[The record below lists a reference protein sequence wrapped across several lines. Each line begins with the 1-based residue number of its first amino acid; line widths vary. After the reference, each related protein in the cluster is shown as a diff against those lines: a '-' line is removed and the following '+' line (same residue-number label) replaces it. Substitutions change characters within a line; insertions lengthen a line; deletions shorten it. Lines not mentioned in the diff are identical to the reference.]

1 MPRMKD
7 LDIDFI
13 SLVNKGANK
22 QTVKIYKAD
31 EEPINSDDEEFRGFF
46 NVLKSFFTKDKKED
60 IKKSTYVTDFNQL
73 VGEAVIEERIR
84 EARWALMDSLENT
97 LLEPTITDK
106 AGHMAIQIDAFKN
119 YVLNT
124 VNTVGIQK
132 SLEQIKEIRKSK
144 EEEEMKAEDIK
155 KMLDEALSP
164 IKKELEELKGEEQP
178 PEGDEGIEMLD
189 EALSPIKKELE
200 ELKGEEQPPEGD
212 EGIEGQE
219 PPKEPTQEEIIAKA
233 IKEAT
238 EPLMNEITEL
248 KKSRRAPQSLDTN
261 IGAGQ
266 EVKKSYIGAF
276 EGMFN

>member
-31 EEPINSDDEEFRGFF
+31 EEPVNSDDEEFRGFF

-124 VNTVGIQK
+124 VSTVGIQK

-164 IKKELEELKGEEQP
+164 IKKELEELKGEEQ
-178 PEGDEGIEMLD
+178 L
-189 EALSPIKKELE
+189 
-200 ELKGEEQPPEGD
+200 PEGD

-261 IGAGQ
+261 LGAGQ

>member
-31 EEPINSDDEEFRGFF
+31 GEPVNSDDEEFRGFF

-73 VGEAVIEERIR
+73 VGEVVIEERIR

-132 SLEQIKEIRKSK
+132 SLEQIKKIRKSK

-164 IKKELEELKGEEQP
+164 IKKELEDLKGEEQP
-178 PEGDEGIEMLD
+178 PKGDEGI
-189 EALSPIKKELE
+189 
-200 ELKGEEQPPEGD
+200 G
-212 EGIEGQE
+212 GQE

-261 IGAGQ
+261 DCGAGQ

>member
-7 LDIDFI
+7 IDIDFI

-31 EEPINSDDEEFRGFF
+31 KEPLNSDDEEYRGFF
-46 NVLKSFFTKDKKED
+46 NVMKSFFTKDKKAKIE
-60 IKKSTYVTDFNQL
+60 KAYVTDFNQL

-106 AGHMAIQIDAFKN
+106 ASHMATQIDAFKT
-119 YVLNT
+119 YVLST

-132 SLEQIKEIRKSK
+132 SIEQIQQIKKSK
-144 EEEEMKAEDIK
+144 EVDEEMKAEDIK
-155 KMLDEALSP
+155 KMLDEALNP
-164 IKKELEELKGEEQP
+164 IKEELKVLKGEEEP
-178 PEGDEGIEMLD
+178 PAGDEGE
-189 EALSPIKKELE
+189 
-200 ELKGEEQPPEGD
+200 KGEGAPS
-212 EGIEGQE
+212 
-219 PPKEPTQEEIIAKA
+219 EPTQEEIIAKA

-238 EPLMNEITEL
+238 EPLIQEMAEL
-248 KKSRRAPQSLDTN
+248 KKSRRAPQSLETN
-261 IGAGQ
+261 PGAGT

>member
-31 EEPINSDDEEFRGFF
+31 EEPVNSDDEEFRGFF

-155 KMLDEALSP
+155 KMLDDALAP
-164 IKKELEELKGEEQP
+164 IKDELKVLKGEEEA
-178 PEGDEGIEMLD
+178 PEVDEG
-189 EALSPIKKELE
+189 
-200 ELKGEEQPPEGD
+200 KGEETPP
-212 EGIEGQE
+212 
-219 PPKEPTQEEIIAKA
+219 EPTQEEVIAKA

-261 IGAGQ
+261 LGAGQ

>member
-31 EEPINSDDEEFRGFF
+31 EEPVNSDDEEFRGFF

-106 AGHMAIQIDAFKN
+106 AGYMAIQIDAFKN

-178 PEGDEGIEMLD
+178 PEGDEGIE
-189 EALSPIKKELE
+189 
-200 ELKGEEQPPEGD
+200 
-212 EGIEGQE
+212 

-261 IGAGQ
+261 LGAGQ

>member
-1 MPRMKD
+1 MWKEVTNKMPRMKD

-31 EEPINSDDEEFRGFF
+31 EEPVNSDDEEFRGFF
-46 NVLKSFFTKDKKED
+46 NVLKSFFTKDKQQL
-60 IKKSTYVTDFNQL
+60 KKSEYITDFNTL
-73 VGEAVIEERIR
+73 VGEAVMEQRIR
-84 EARWALMDSLENT
+84 DARWALMDSLENT
-97 LLEPTITDK
+97 LLEPTIADK

-144 EEEEMKAEDIK
+144 EDEDMKPEDIK

-164 IKKELEELKGEEQP
+164 IKKELE
-178 PEGDEGIEMLD
+178 D
-189 EALSPIKKELE
+189 
-200 ELKGEEQPPEGD
+200 LKGEEQPPEGD
-212 EGIEGQE
+212 EGIEGPE
-219 PPKEPTQEEIIAKA
+219 PPKEPTQEELIAKA

-238 EPLMNEITEL
+238 EPLINEIADL
-248 KKSRRAPQSLDTN
+248 KKSRRAPQSLD
-261 IGAGQ
+261 AGV
-266 EVKKSYIGAF
+266 EGNEIKKSYIGAF
-276 EGMFN
+276 ESMFN

>member
-1 MPRMKD
+1 MPRMKN

-22 QTVKIYKAD
+22 QTVKIYKSD
-31 EEPINSDDEEFRGFF
+31 KEPVDSNEEEFRGFL
-46 NVLKSFFTKDKKED
+46 NVFKNFFAKEKQQ
-60 IKKSTYVTDFNQL
+60 IKKSEYITDFNTL
-73 VGEAVIEERIR
+73 VGETLIGDRIR

-97 LLEPTITDK
+97 LLDSTITDK
-106 AGHMAIQIDAFKN
+106 ATHMSNQIDAFKE

-132 SLEQIKEIRKSK
+132 SLEQIREIKKSK
-144 EEEEMKAEDIK
+144 ENEDMKPEDIK
-155 KMLDEALSP
+155 KMLDEALNP
-164 IKKELEELKGEEQP
+164 IRDEIKVLK
-178 PEGDEGIEMLD
+178 GDEGT
-189 EALSPIKKELE
+189 
-200 ELKGEEQPPEGD
+200 
-212 EGIEGQE
+212 EGQE

-238 EPLMNEITEL
+238 QPLVQEIADL
-248 KKSRRAPQSLDTN
+248 KKSRRAPQSLDTTT
-261 IGAGQ
+261 GGT

>member
-1 MPRMKD
+1 MPRMKN

-22 QTVKIYKAD
+22 QTVKIYKSD
-31 EEPINSDDEEFRGFF
+31 KEPVDSNEEEFRGFL
-46 NVLKSFFTKDKKED
+46 NVFKNFFAKEKQQ
-60 IKKSTYVTDFNQL
+60 IKKSEYITDFNTL
-73 VGEAVIEERIR
+73 VGETLIGDRIR

-97 LLEPTITDK
+97 LLDSTITDK
-106 AGHMAIQIDAFKN
+106 ATHMSNQIDAFKE

-132 SLEQIKEIRKSK
+132 SLEQIREIKKSK
-144 EEEEMKAEDIK
+144 ENEDMKPEDIK
-155 KMLDEALSP
+155 KMLDEALNP
-164 IKKELEELKGEEQP
+164 IRDEIKVLKGEEQP
-178 PEGDEGIEMLD
+178 PTGDEGT
-189 EALSPIKKELE
+189 
-200 ELKGEEQPPEGD
+200 
-212 EGIEGQE
+212 EGQE

-238 EPLMNEITEL
+238 QPLVDEIADL
-248 KKSRRAPQSLDTN
+248 KKSRRAPQSLDTTT
-261 IGAGQ
+261 GGT